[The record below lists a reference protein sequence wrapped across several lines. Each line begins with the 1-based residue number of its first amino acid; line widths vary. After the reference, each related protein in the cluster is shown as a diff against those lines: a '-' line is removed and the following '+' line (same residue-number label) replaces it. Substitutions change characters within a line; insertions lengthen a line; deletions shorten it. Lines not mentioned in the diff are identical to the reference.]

1 MPVDETIKSAIELS
15 LLLVVTLCA
24 LTDVLEHRI
33 PNVVLFPALLLAFLF
48 NALLAGIP
56 GLLNC
61 VLGLLLGLAVLF
73 PFYIV
78 GGTSAG
84 DVKLLGVVGAF
95 LGMDGAWIAG
105 AATLVLGGV
114 LGVLFIVWRV
124 IEPIVTTH
132 VAQLVRSDG
141 PLAPPPR
148 YKSAKADFPYAPAI
162 ALGTL
167 YSLWRLGYFTQG
179 GVS

>member
-24 LTDVLEHRI
+24 LTDILEHRI
-33 PNVVLFPALLLAFLF
+33 PNVVLFPALFLAFLF
-48 NALLAGIP
+48 NVLLGGIP
-56 GLLNC
+56 GLLDC

-73 PFYIV
+73 PFYMV

-95 LGMDGAWIAG
+95 LGLNGAWIAG
-105 AATLVLGGV
+105 AATLVIGGV

-124 IEPIVTTH
+124 IEPILTIQ

-141 PLAPPPR
+141 PLAPPPSR
-148 YKSAKADFPYAPAI
+148 RSAKADFPYAPAI
-162 ALGTL
+162 ALATF
-167 YSLWRLGYFTQG
+167 YALWRLGYFASA

>member
-1 MPVDETIKSAIELS
+1 MPLDETIKGAIELS

-24 LTDVLEHRI
+24 LTDILEHRI
-33 PNVVLFPALLLAFLF
+33 PNVVLFPALLLALLF
-48 NALLAGIP
+48 NALLGGIP
-56 GLLNC
+56 GLVDC
-61 VLGLLLGLAVLF
+61 VLGLLVGLAVLF

-95 LGMDGAWIAG
+95 LGIHGAWIAG
-105 AATLVLGGV
+105 AATLVFGGV

-124 IEPIVTTH
+124 VEPILAMH
-132 VAQLVRSDG
+132 VAQLVRFGG

-148 YKSAKADFPYAPAI
+148 YKSAKNDFPYAPAI

-167 YSLWRLGYFTQG
+167 FSLWRLDFFIQG